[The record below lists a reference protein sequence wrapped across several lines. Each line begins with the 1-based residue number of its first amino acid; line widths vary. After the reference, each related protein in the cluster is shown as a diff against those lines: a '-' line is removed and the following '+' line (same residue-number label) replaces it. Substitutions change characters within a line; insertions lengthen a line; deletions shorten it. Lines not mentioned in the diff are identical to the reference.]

1 MIQQFRVV
9 PSIYLADS
17 CREFCESFQIGEKDL
32 ILTNPTYFEGYLDSY
47 MNGATVIYLK
57 KYGKG
62 EPTDLMV
69 EAIYQDIKA
78 LSFDRVIAVGGGS
91 IIDIAKILVQET
103 VTPVCDL
110 FEKKI
115 PAKKVKKLVIVP
127 TTCGTGS
134 EVTNV
139 SVIELTTR
147 NTKLGL
153 QTEEEFADGAVLI
166 PELLKKLPFR
176 FFATSSIDAL
186 IHAIESYM
194 SPKAT
199 PFSELFSEKAIEML
213 LNGYKSIVKNGEQE
227 KEDRIGDF
235 LLASAYAGIAFG
247 NAGCAGGTCH
257 EHAVF
262 RSVPCASRGGELR
275 DIYRGV

>member
-115 PAKKVKKLVIVP
+115 PAKK
-127 TTCGTGS
+127 
-134 EVTNV
+134 
-139 SVIELTTR
+139 
-147 NTKLGL
+147 
-153 QTEEEFADGAVLI
+153 
-166 PELLKKLPFR
+166 
-176 FFATSSIDAL
+176 
-186 IHAIESYM
+186 
-194 SPKAT
+194 
-199 PFSELFSEKAIEML
+199 SEKTC
-213 LNGYKSIVKNGEQE
+213 
-227 KEDRIGDF
+227 DR
-235 LLASAYAGIAFG
+235 AY
-247 NAGCAGGTCH
+247 H
-257 EHAVF
+257 
-262 RSVPCASRGGELR
+262 LR
-275 DIYRGV
+275 NRK

>member
-1 MIQQFRVV
+1 MR
-9 PSIYLADS
+9 
-17 CREFCESFQIGEKDL
+17 
-32 ILTNPTYFEGYLDSY
+32 
-47 MNGATVIYLK
+47 
-57 KYGKG
+57 
-62 EPTDLMV
+62 
-69 EAIYQDIKA
+69 
-78 LSFDRVIAVGGGS
+78 
-91 IIDIAKILVQET
+91 
-103 VTPVCDL
+103 
-110 FEKKI
+110 
-115 PAKKVKKLVIVP
+115 
-127 TTCGTGS
+127 
-134 EVTNV
+134 
-139 SVIELTTR
+139 
-147 NTKLGL
+147 
-153 QTEEEFADGAVLI
+153 DGAVLI

-247 NAGCAGGTCH
+247 NAGCAAV
-257 EHAVF
+257 HAMSMPVF